1 MEGDCHSPL
10 VGDTALPP
18 TSSDPPPDLAGS
30 AVGSTLSCVPRAT
43 ETLPGPEASPMKAT
57 LPNSNQVRSVV
68 LCGVPIISLM
78 MEGKERLCLAQI
90 SNTLLKSFSYNEIH
104 NRRVALG
111 ITCVQCTPVQLELL
125 RRAGAMPISSRRC
138 GMITKREAER
148 LCKSFFGD
156 TTPPKL
162 PENFAF
168 EVAHECSWGCRGRF
182 YPSRYNSSRAK
193 CVKCVFCNIFFS
205 PNKFIFHCHRMPDS
219 KYKVGEEHPD
229 AANFNAWRRHLK
241 LAADK
246 PPEDLLYAWEDVKA
260 MFNGGNRKRALS
272 NACSSA
278 TLSQAKKQKSQQEQ
292 KMPLEPSMPTFPLD
306 PSFPVPPFGSKA
318 FLSPPY
324 FLRPQYLPHIPICS
338 STVSSMHD
346 KTSTQSKNVHPFV
359 LDNFFHY
366 NLPPFSLPVLTNER
380 NQNFRS
386 ESLESP
392 ETTQSTDLFLPKIGV
407 ANTTITSLRSPI
419 VGYMSAFRPVIRGPS
434 GRERGTN
441 MILPGVEADVSTMTS
456 SEDGEDESGHGGAVG
471 AEVRIAVTSEGADA
485 KEIPEE
491 RIHVD
496 EEPTEHDN
504 ESNRNWIGL
513 TGIAA
518 PGTSEVFPNISAGQ
532 QLQVPSASERF
543 GGMTSVDEEDVPG
556 TSTSTSMSEN
566 IAEEIIRLIIERRQI
581 EKECQILKDAIHGQM
596 QRELAYREDMARQVQ
611 LVRDSLRSE
620 IDQEKAARLTA
631 QQKLKEAHD
640 ALHNFSCEML
650 VTRSRQ
656 DN

>member
-1 MEGDCHSPL
+1 MDGDCHSPL
-10 VGDTALPP
+10 VGDTAPPP
-18 TSSDPPPDLAGS
+18 TSTDPTPDLPGS
-30 AVGSTLSCVPRAT
+30 AVGPALSCGLRAT
-43 ETLPGPEASPMKAT
+43 ETLPEPEASPMKAT

-78 MEGKERLCLAQI
+78 MEGKDRLCLAQI

-193 CVKCVFCNIFFS
+193 CVKCIFCNIFFS

-219 KYKVGEEHPD
+219 KYKHPD

-241 LAADK
+241 LAADQ
-246 PPEDLLYAWEDVKA
+246 PPNDLLYAWEDVKA

-278 TLSQAKKQKSQQEQ
+278 SQSHAKKQKFQQEQ
-292 KMPLEPSMPTFPLD
+292 KMSLEQTSMPTFPLD
-306 PSFPVPPFGSKA
+306 PSFPIPPFGSKT
-318 FLSPPY
+318 FISPPY
-324 FLRPQYLPHIPICS
+324 FLRPQCLPHIPICS
-338 STVSSMHD
+338 SAVSSIHD
-346 KTSTQSKNVHPFV
+346 KTSTQSKSMHPFV

-366 NLPPFSLPVLTNER
+366 NFPPFGLPALTSDR
-380 NQNFRS
+380 NQTFRS
-386 ESLESP
+386 EGRESP
-392 ETTQSTDLFLPKIGV
+392 AVTTQPDLYLPKIGM
-407 ANTTITSLRSPI
+407 ASTITSLRSPI
-419 VGYMSAFRPVIRGPS
+419 VGYMSAFRPVLRGPS
-434 GRERGTN
+434 GRERGAN
-441 MILPGVEADVSTMTS
+441 MILPGTDADFSTMTS
-456 SEDGEDESGHGGAVG
+456 SEDGEDESGHSGTGGSDVP
-471 AEVRIAVTSEGADA
+471 VVADV
-485 KEIPEE
+485 KEIPKE
-491 RIHVD
+491 RTHLEDSRIA
-496 EEPTEHDN
+496 HDHG
-504 ESNRNWIGL
+504 SSRNWVGSHS
-513 TGIAA
+513 IAA
-518 PGTSEVFPNISAGQ
+518 LGSGEGFPNIASGQ
-532 QLQVPSASERF
+532 QVQITPAPERF
-543 GGMTSVDEEDVPG
+543 GGVTALEEEDGPG
-556 TSTSTSMSEN
+556 TSASSAVSEN
-566 IAEEIIRLIIERRQI
+566 IAEEIIRLIVERRQI

-620 IDQEKAARLTA
+620 IDQEKATRLTA

-650 VTRSRQ
+650 VTRSRE

>member
-1 MEGDCHSPL
+1 
-10 VGDTALPP
+10 
-18 TSSDPPPDLAGS
+18 
-30 AVGSTLSCVPRAT
+30 
-43 ETLPGPEASPMKAT
+43 
-57 LPNSNQVRSVV
+57 
-68 LCGVPIISLM
+68 M

-193 CVKCVFCNIFFS
+193 CVKCIFCNIFFS

-219 KYKVGEEHPD
+219 KYKHPD

-241 LAADK
+241 LAAEK
-246 PPEDLLYAWEDVKA
+246 PPDDLLYAWEDVKA

-278 TLSQAKKQKSQQEQ
+278 SQSQTKKQKFQQEQ
-292 KMPLEPSMPTFPLD
+292 KMSLETSMPTFPLD
-306 PSFPVPPFGSKA
+306 PSFPIPTFGGKT

-324 FLRPQYLPHIPICS
+324 FLRPQCLPHIPICPS
-338 STVSSMHD
+338 AVSSVHD
-346 KTSTQSKNVHPFV
+346 KGSSTQSKSVHPFV

-366 NLPPFSLPVLTNER
+366 NFPPFSLPALTNDR
-380 NQNFRS
+380 NQTFRS
-386 ESLESP
+386 EGPESP
-392 ETTQSTDLFLPKIGV
+392 AATTQPSGADFYLPKIGM
-407 ANTTITSLRSPI
+407 ANTITSLRSPI
-419 VGYMSAFRPVIRGPS
+419 VGYMSAFRPVMRGPS
-434 GRERGTN
+434 GRNRGAS
-441 MILPGVEADVSTMTS
+441 MVLPGTDADFLTMTS
-456 SEDGEDESGHGGAVG
+456 SEDGEEESAHGGT
-471 AEVRIAVTSEGADA
+471 EVRVPATSDDADIREVP
-485 KEIPEE
+485 KERTHLEE
-491 RIHVD
+491 SH
-496 EEPTEHDN
+496 TEHDR
-504 ESNRNWIGL
+504 ESSRHWIGL
-513 TGIAA
+513 HSVGA
-518 PGTSEVFPNISAGQ
+518 PGSSETFPNIVAGQ
-532 QLQVPSASERF
+532 QPQVTPAAERF
-543 GGMTSVDEEDVPG
+543 GGVTSTEEEDGPG
-556 TSTSTSMSEN
+556 PLASSSVSDD

-620 IDQEKAARLTA
+620 IDQEKSARMTA

-650 VTRSRQ
+650 VTRTRE